1 MPVEAPIVI
10 LVHPQL
16 GENIGAAARAMAN
29 FALSE
34 LRLVKPRDGW
44 PNPQAKANASGA
56 DWVIDGAKLYDTV
69 EEAIGD
75 LDYVLATTARRR
87 DMIKPVLAPE
97 EAARAAQGR
106 IAAGGR
112 VGVLFGPERTGLE
125 SDHVALA
132 DAIVMAPVN
141 PAFASLNL
149 AQAVLLVGYEWFKQA
164 GEQGLGRATPVD
176 PSGEQGTPMS
186 ETRLA
191 TKAEL
196 LNFFTRLEAAL
207 TRSGFLYPPEKAP
220 IMVRNLRNLFARAG
234 LTEREVRTL
243 HGIVSSL
250 ARQRFEPGEPQDD

>member
-1 MPVEAPIVI
+1 MTVHAPIVV

-29 FALSE
+29 FGLSE
-34 LRLVKPRDGW
+34 LRLVEPRDGW
-44 PNPQAKANASGA
+44 PNPQAGRNASGA
-56 DWVIDGAKLYDTV
+56 DSIIEGARVFATV
-69 EEAIGD
+69 EEAIAD
-75 LDYVLATTARRR
+75 LTYVLATTARRR
-87 DMIKPVLAPE
+87 DMIKPILTPE
-97 EAARAAQGR
+97 TAARASAEKL
-106 IAAGGR
+106 AAGGR
-112 VGVLFGPERTGLE
+112 VGILFGPERTGLE

-141 PAFASLNL
+141 PRFASLNL

-164 GEQGLGRATPVD
+164 GEERLGRETPVD
-176 PSGEQGTPMS
+176 PAGQEGLQVV
-186 ETRLA
+186 ETRPA

-196 LNFFTRLEAAL
+196 LNFFTRLETAL

-220 IMVRNLRNLFARAG
+220 IMIRNLRNLFSRAA

-250 ARQRFEPGEPQDD
+250 TREKRGAGEAE